1 MHNNIMVAGSRD
13 RPPMLAM
20 GKYAQWQS
28 CFMRYVDTK
37 PNGVETFLNISPENN
52 AHYDAEKEAI
62 HLVLTRIGDE
72 IYSNVDACKTAHDI
86 WIAIE
91 RLQQGESLNKQDV
104 KTSLFWEFGRFTSR
118 DRESIKSYYSRF
130 YKMMNEMQTV
140 DLDKGSY
147 HKLFDILKQYQKEVN
162 EIRAEDIAKNA
173 NPLALVIYKPTNNNL
188 KTSSNSRNKNVD
200 TTPRYVNK
208 NQIGQFGNQRTVT
221 VAGSRETVGSQVV
234 QQTGIQCFNCKEFRY
249 FAKECKKPKRAKDY
263 TYHKEK
269 MLLCKQAE
277 KGVPLQA
284 DQADWIENTH
294 EEIDEQELEAH
305 YSFMEKIQEVL
316 PVESGSDAEPL
327 EKVQYDVEYN
337 VFANERQHSEQPENP
352 LMSHVVE
359 KDDKC
364 KSALEECKSSLGES
378 NRTRDRYLVALHDKE
393 VELEK
398 YKIFKDCTIENDTL
412 ERKFKETLGLLAQKE
427 YDIQEG
433 LEIKAYEVSIVKEKH
448 DELVKQGL
456 LTKSSYEGLVKEKNK
471 VIKDL
476 KLKEEKDLDKLIAMK
491 IPYDKCDLANLFAP
505 NMEETLTLE
514 QESRSKLNKDLV
526 KPYDYTKQNNLY
538 EIFKPPSWEYLD
550 QLTHANE
557 IRRKM

>member
-1 MHNNIMVAGSRD
+1 MHNSIMVAGSRD

-37 PNGVETFLNISPENN
+37 PNGVETFSNISPENK

-62 HLVLTRIGDE
+62 HLLLTRTGDE

-91 RLQQGESLNKQDV
+91 RLQQGESLNKQDLEV
-104 KTSLFWEFGRFTSR
+104 ATMQVNVQFLQQLQLEW
-118 DRESIKSYYSRF
+118 SRF
-130 YKMMNEMQTV
+130 MTIVKQIV

-147 HKLFDILKQYQKEVN
+147 QKFFDILKQYQKEVN
-162 EIRAEDIAKNA
+162 EIRTEKIAKNA
-173 NPLALVIYKPTNNNL
+173 NPLALVVAGQQ
-188 KTSSNSRNKNVD
+188 TSSNSRNKNVD

-208 NQIGQFGNQRTVT
+208 NQTGQFGNQRTVT
-221 VAGSRETVGSQVV
+221 VAGSRETVGSLVV

-249 FAKECKKPKRAKDY
+249 FAKECRKPKRAKDY

-269 MLLCKQAE
+269 MLCEQAE
-277 KGVPLQA
+277 K
-284 DQADWIENTH
+284 
-294 EEIDEQELEAH
+294 
-305 YSFMEKIQEVL
+305 
-316 PVESGSDAEPL
+316 ESGSDAEPL
-327 EKVQYDVEYN
+327 EK
-337 VFANERQHSEQPENP
+337 
-352 LMSHVVE
+352 
-359 KDDKC
+359 
-364 KSALEECKSSLGES
+364 SALEKCKSSLGES

-398 YKIFKDCTIENDTL
+398 YKIFKDRTIENDTL

-433 LEIKAYEVSIVKEKH
+433 LKIKAYEVSIVKEKH

-476 KLKEEKDLDKLIAMK
+476 KLKEEKDLDKLIAMEK
-491 IPYDKCDLANLFAP
+491 QLKFLNEIIYKRNQSIQTILLAPKVQHIMEDQLLQILNLLYVQSLETEIDELKTDKADFSNIYDLLLQKCVSKDVMCSYLHSLSDLDAHTELQCLYLHKVKECECLAEKLSKQTKTVIKEVYNEVLMSFAK
-505 NMEETLTLE
+505 LE
-514 QESRSKLNKDLV
+514 QHSISL
-526 KPYDYTKQNNLY
+526 
-538 EIFKPPSWEYLD
+538 EIAL
-550 QLTHANE
+550 QQC
-557 IRRKM
+557 